1 MTRCEDVQA
10 RLSELADGALDEA
23 QAASVRAHLAA
34 CDACRGVAADL
45 DRLRD
50 AAGSLGPVTPPD
62 HVWLAVA
69 GQMRLDEP
77 RPEPATP
84 PTSGSLRQWLGLA
97 AALVLITIGLYAV
110 SRLTSPTPEP
120 VPGNA
125 GAVASVEALNEELT
139 LALDH
144 YENAIS
150 ILKLQVATGDDSLDA
165 DVAAT
170 IDRNIAVIDQAITES
185 RAALS
190 DDPTSQPARAS
201 LLEAL
206 SQKVNVLQ
214 ATVLLM
220 NEMRQGDSAGA
231 AEAAGSGGT
240 KSS

>member
-1 MTRCEDVQA
+1 MTRCEDVQP
-10 RLSELADGALDEA
+10 RLSELADGALDGA
-23 QAASVRAHLAA
+23 QAAAVRAHLAA

-50 AAGSLGPVTPPD
+50 AAAALGPVTPPD

-77 RPEPATP
+77 RAEPATAAP
-84 PTSGSLRQWLGLA
+84 GSLRQWLGLA

-110 SRLTSPTPEP
+110 SRLTSPGPETS
-120 VPGNA
+120 PGNA
-125 GAVASVEALNEELT
+125 GALTSVEALNEELT

-144 YENAIS
+144 YENAIG
-150 ILKLQVATGDDSLDA
+150 ILKLQVATGDGSLDA

-170 IDRNIAVIDQAITES
+170 IDRNIAVIDQAIAES